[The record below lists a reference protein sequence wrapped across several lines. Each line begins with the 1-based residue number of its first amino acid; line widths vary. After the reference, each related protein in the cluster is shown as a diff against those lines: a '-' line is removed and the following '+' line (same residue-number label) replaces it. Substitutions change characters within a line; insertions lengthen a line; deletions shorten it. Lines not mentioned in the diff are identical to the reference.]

1 MIIKNKFH
9 NIFWNI
15 YAFFYDNLTL
25 YYPAYYRQLNQIY
38 SLIKNYLNKDSI
50 VLDFGCG
57 TGGLL
62 KIIEKEAGY
71 IVGVDRSF
79 VMVNRAKRKVNK
91 SLFVIADA
99 NNLLPFKKESFSLIT
114 AINSLYM
121 LINPEKTIQDFYS
134 SLKFNG
140 RLIISNPLWKPSI
153 LKIVKALFKDEGIV
167 RGLKLF
173 FRLFLV
179 GLLNIFITEEFKK
192 EVFHSYSEEELT
204 NILERIGFRIETITR
219 TYILNSNILVCAVK
233 LPPFPPAG
241 WKEGKRENSKG

>member
-62 KIIEKEAGY
+62 KIIEKE
-71 IVGVDRSF
+71 VGCIIGMDRSF
-79 VMVNRAKRKVNK
+79 AMIKRAKRKVNK

-114 AINSLYM
+114 VINSLYM
-121 LINPEKTIQDFYS
+121 LINPEKAIQDFHS
-134 SLKFNG
+134 SLKSNG
-140 RLIISNPLWKPSI
+140 RLIISNPLWKPS
-153 LKIVKALFKDEGIV
+153 LPKIVKALFKEEGII

-179 GLLNIFITEEFKK
+179 GILNLFITEEFKK

-204 NILERIGFRIETITR
+204 NILERVGFRIEKITT

-233 LPPFPPAG
+233 VSPFTPG
-241 WKEGKRENSKG
+241 GCKRGKKF